1 MDKLLF
7 QPKSSID
14 TNADRKAFNE
24 VKKAL
29 SIIDFAD
36 EEQKHIFKIIAS
48 ILHMGNVGFVEE
60 EGLSQIN
67 NLDPVDK
74 ICKVNVIDL
83 LILWKKS

>member
-1 MDKLLF
+1 
-7 QPKSSID
+7 
-14 TNADRKAFNE
+14 
-24 VKKAL
+24 
-29 SIIDFAD
+29 
-36 EEQKHIFKIIAS
+36 
-48 ILHMGNVGFVEE
+48 MGNVGFVEE